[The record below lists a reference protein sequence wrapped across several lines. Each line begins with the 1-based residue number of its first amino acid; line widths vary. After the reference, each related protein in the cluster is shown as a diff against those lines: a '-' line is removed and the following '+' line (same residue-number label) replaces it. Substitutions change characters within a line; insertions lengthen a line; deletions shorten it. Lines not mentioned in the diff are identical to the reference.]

1 MYVYRSS
8 LPKPL
13 ISNLPQLQEETSML
27 KGIRNTNI
35 YDSKF
40 KIVKYEGQFFQK
52 CEQAQTH

>member
-1 MYVYRSS
+1 
-8 LPKPL
+8 
-13 ISNLPQLQEETSML
+13 ML